1 MSLVA
6 LRTGRKHVGIDAAR
20 RAALE
25 LYGFDAEPAVL
36 PGERDCNFRLGGG
49 ASRGVLL
56 KFMAVGANLAGI
68 DCQVQVLKHLA
79 RRDPDLPVPRIL
91 PTLCGSDSGA
101 IAVGADRFAT
111 LALTWLAGEP
121 LALARRDE
129 SLLAAVGA
137 AIARLTRALRGFEH
151 AGLAQQLAW
160 DVRRLPRLAAL
171 LPDVGSA
178 TLRGQLEAVLAR
190 LACLAPKLDAARAQ
204 AIHGDCHGS
213 NLLVSAT
220 AVAGIVDFGDMIRA
234 PLILEPAV
242 AMSELL
248 TERLAPLDSVD
259 ALLRGF
265 VAVQRLQAGEID
277 QLFDLIAGRHAATL
291 LIHAWRRR
299 HDSEGAA
306 AVEAAAAA
314 AGESLGRLF
323 AVGPEALAARWHA
336 AAGTLPAHSSLA
348 RRRRYWLGSG
358 AELFYERPL
367 HIVRGED
374 VWLIDAGG
382 RRYLDLYNNVPH
394 VGHAHPTVV
403 AAIQRQTALL
413 ATHTRYLHE
422 GILDY
427 AEQLCSRLPPGFD
440 TCLFVNSG
448 SEANDVAWR
457 MARFATGRAG
467 AVIVENAYHG
477 ITTAASAL
485 TPTAGAVDS
494 RWVAA
499 LPAPRRG
506 WDWNSEPTAADLAA
520 ARADVDHALAGLED
534 RGYAPAAFYLDSAF
548 TSNGVYDPPAAWL
561 AVIIERLRAAGTLIV
576 ADEVQYGLGRSGSHF
591 WGFERRGFDPDIV
604 TLGKPVGNGF
614 PMGVVIANRRLVEAF
629 QARHGFFS
637 TFGGNAVAA
646 AAGLAVLEVLERE
659 RLMAN
664 AAETGER
671 LRAALEALR
680 ATQACFGEL
689 RGAGLLW
696 GLEVVGPEGHRDAAR
711 AQRIVNA
718 LARDHGV
725 LTGLEGPAGNVLK
738 LRPPMTLR
746 PRHVELVAAAL
757 AASAAAA
764 S

>member
-1 MSLVA
+1 MA
-6 LRTGRKHVGIDAAR
+6 LRTAQRIVGIDAAR
-20 RAALE
+20 RAARE
-25 LYGFDAEPAVL
+25 LYGLDASPAGL
-36 PGERDCNFRLGGG
+36 PGERDCNFRLDCG
-49 ASRGVLL
+49 AERSVLL
-56 KFMAVGANLAGI
+56 KILAPGSNPADI
-68 DCQVQVLKHLA
+68 DCQVKVLKHLA

-91 PTLCGSDSGA
+91 PTLSGADSGA
-101 IAVGADRFAT
+101 ITVGTEGFAT
-111 LALTWLAGEP
+111 LALTWLAGDA
-121 LALARRDE
+121 LATARRDE
-129 SLLAAVGA
+129 SLIAAVGA
-137 AIARLTRALRGFEH
+137 AIARMTRALRGFEH
-151 AGLAQQLAW
+151 PGLARPLAW
-160 DVRRLPRLAAL
+160 DVRRLPQLVASAS
-171 LPDVGSA
+171 DVVSP
-178 TLRGQLEAVLAR
+178 TLRGLIESVLAR
-190 LACLAPKLDAARAQ
+190 APALALELDAARAQ

-220 AVAGIVDFGDMIRA
+220 AVSGIFDFGDVIRA

-248 TERLAPLDSVD
+248 TERLVPLDSLD

-265 VAVQRLQAGEID
+265 VAVQGLQAAEID
-277 QLFDLIAGRHAATL
+277 LLFDLIAGRHAATL

-299 HDSEGAA
+299 HDPKGAA

-314 AGESLGRLF
+314 AGESLGRLV

-336 AAGTLPAHSSLA
+336 AAGTHPARSSLV
-348 RRRRYWLGSG
+348 RRRLHWLGSG
-358 AELFYERPL
+358 SELFYERPL
-367 HIVRGED
+367 HIVRGDD

-427 AEQLCSRLPPGFD
+427 AEQLCSRLPPRFD
-440 TCLFVNSG
+440 ACLFVNSG

-467 AVIVENAYHG
+467 AVIIENAYHG
-477 ITTAASAL
+477 ITAAVSAL
-485 TPTAGAVDS
+485 TPAAGAVDA

-506 WDWNSEPTAADLAA
+506 WDWDSVPQAADLAA
-520 ARADVDHALAGLED
+520 ARADVERALAGLQG
-534 RGYAPAAFYLDSAF
+534 RGYEPAAFYLDSAF

-561 AVIIERLRAAGTLIV
+561 AVIVERLRAAGTLIV

-664 AAETGER
+664 AAETGEQ

-680 ATQACFGEL
+680 KTRACFGEL

-696 GLEVVGPEGHRDAAR
+696 GLEVVGADGRGDR
-711 AQRIVNA
+711 AQARRIVDA

-746 PRHVELVAAAL
+746 APHVELVAAAL

>member
-1 MSLVA
+1 L
-6 LRTGRKHVGIDAAR
+6 GVGIDAAR
-20 RAALE
+20 CAARD
-25 LYGFDAEPAVL
+25 LYGLDVLPAAL
-36 PGERDCNFRLGGG
+36 PGERDCNFRLDGGTLPK
-49 ASRGVLL
+49 VLL
-56 KFMAVGANLAGI
+56 KFMAVGANPAGI

-91 PTLCGSDSGA
+91 PTLSGGDLGA
-101 IAVGADRFAT
+101 IAVGSARCAT

-121 LALARRDE
+121 LAADRPDE
-129 SLLAAVGA
+129 SLLAGVGA

-151 AGLAQQLAW
+151 PGLDQHLAW
-160 DVRRLPRLAAL
+160 DVRRLPELAAWL
-171 LPDVGSA
+171 SDVGSP
-178 TLRGQLEAVLAR
+178 TLRGQLESVLAR
-190 LACLAPKLDAARAQ
+190 RAALAPRLDAARAQ
-204 AIHGDCHGS
+204 AIHGDCHGG

-220 AVAGIVDFGDMIRA
+220 AVAGILDFGDMIRA

-248 TERLAPLDSVD
+248 TQRLTPLEGVD

-265 VAVQRLQAGEID
+265 AAVQGLQAGEID

-299 HDSEGAA
+299 HDPDGAA
-306 AVEAAAAA
+306 AVAGAAAA

-323 AVGPEALAARWHA
+323 AVGCEALTARWHA
-336 AAGTLPAHSSLA
+336 AAGTHPARTSLA
-348 RRRRYWLGSG
+348 RRRLHWLGSG

-427 AEQLCSRLPPGFD
+427 AEQLCSRLPRQFD

-457 MARFATGRAG
+457 MAKSVTGRTG
-467 AVIVENAYHG
+467 AVIIENAYHG
-477 ITTAASAL
+477 ITDAVRAL
-485 TPTAGAVDS
+485 TPAAGAVNS
-494 RWVAA
+494 PWVAA
-499 LPAPRRG
+499 LQAPRQG
-506 WDWNSEPTAADLAA
+506 WDWNAVPEAADLAA
-520 ARADVDHALAGLED
+520 ARSDVERALAGLQD
-534 RGYAPAAFYLDSAF
+534 RGHAPAAFYLDSAF

-561 AVIIERLRAAGTLIV
+561 AAIIEPLRAAGALIV

-591 WGFERRGFDPDIV
+591 WGFERRGFDADIV

-614 PMGVVIANRRLVEAF
+614 PMGAVIANRELVEAF
-629 QARHGFFS
+629 QTRHGFFS

-646 AAGLAVLEVLERE
+646 AAGLAVIEVLERE

-664 AAETGER
+664 AAETGEQ
-671 LRAALEALR
+671 LRSAVETLR
-680 ATQACFGEL
+680 ATGACFGEL

-696 GLEVVGPEGHRDAAR
+696 GLEVLGPDGHRDRTRAR
-711 AQRIVNA
+711 RIVNA

-746 PRHVELVAAAL
+746 ARHVELVAAAL

-764 S
+764 G